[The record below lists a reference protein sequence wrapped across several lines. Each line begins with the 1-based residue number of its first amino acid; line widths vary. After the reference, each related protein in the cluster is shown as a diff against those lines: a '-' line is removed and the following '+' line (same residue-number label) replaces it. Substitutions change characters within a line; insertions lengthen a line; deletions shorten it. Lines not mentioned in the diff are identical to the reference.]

1 MQRARD
7 EVTYQQHVACSD
19 ARTFHAHTKSKS
31 RDGVP
36 EFGDVEHVLPHLSR
50 SALNVLSQFQEYTLV
65 QVHVAK
71 SITQSELSKAKG
83 RCRVCKQRDCLPLLY
98 TQGDILLVRRVLKQ
112 TCSLVRA
119 AHFVRPSEYS
129 LLQQCWQ
136 VGKTVPLVRPHR
148 ICRYRGSQT
157 RRQTS
162 FCAQVADM
170 GSKPNSQHQAAPL
183 SSRTGRQKH
192 QD

>member
-50 SALNVLSQFQEYTLV
+50 SALNILSQFQEYTLV

-71 SITQSELSKAKG
+71 SITRSELSKAK
-83 RCRVCKQRDCLPLLY
+83 RPSVVCA
-98 TQGDILLVRRVLKQ
+98 TTGLLVL
-112 TCSLVRA
+112 
-119 AHFVRPSEYS
+119 
-129 LLQQCWQ
+129 
-136 VGKTVPLVRPHR
+136 
-148 ICRYRGSQT
+148 
-157 RRQTS
+157 
-162 FCAQVADM
+162 
-170 GSKPNSQHQAAPL
+170 
-183 SSRTGRQKH
+183 
-192 QD
+192 